1 MHIPVLLNEVIYY
14 LQPKRGKNFV
24 DCTLGEGGH
33 AQALLEKIKPEGKV
47 LGIDLDPE
55 ALKKLKPTKNL
66 LLFKGNFKDLK
77 TIVKKTGLKPINGV
91 LFDLGLSSGQ
101 LEESGK
107 GFSYKKDEPLDMR
120 IDSSLNLTAKEIIN
134 KWSFEDLYKIFKEY
148 GEEKFSRRIAKK
160 IIEKRKEEII
170 QSTFQLK
177 KVILQAIPFSE
188 TKRGRSDR
196 VLARIFQALRIV
208 VNDELENLKQGLIQ
222 AVDILDSGGR
232 LVVISFHSLED
243 RIVKRFL
250 KEKQKEGFLKILTK
264 KPITPSAKEIINNP
278 KSRSAKLR
286 VAVKL

>member
-14 LQPKRGKNFV
+14 LQPKRGKNFI

-33 AQALLEKIKPEGKV
+33 AQVILEKIKPEGRV

-55 ALKKLKPTKNL
+55 TLKKLKPTKNL

-77 TIVKKTGLKPINGV
+77 TIVKKTGIKPINGI

-120 IDSSLNLTAKEIIN
+120 IDNSSSLTAKEIIN

-177 KVILQAIPFSE
+177 KVILQAIPFSK
-188 TKRGRSDR
+188 TKRGKGGR

-250 KEKQKEGFLKILTK
+250 KEKQEEGFLKILTK

-286 VAVKL
+286 AAVKL